1 VLIANL
7 FHEKCVSRF
16 TLKKWNILKTG
27 RKQNQFFLGNGDFET
42 PTILQFLLPYH
53 EITEI
58 GISLKNI
65 IFAD

>member
-1 VLIANL
+1 M
-7 FHEKCVSRF
+7 FHKTIVPRF
-16 TLKKWNILKTG
+16 TLKKWNILKMR
-27 RKQNQFFLGNGDFET
+27 RKQIQFYFENGDFET
-42 PTILQFLLPYH
+42 PIILQLLLPYH